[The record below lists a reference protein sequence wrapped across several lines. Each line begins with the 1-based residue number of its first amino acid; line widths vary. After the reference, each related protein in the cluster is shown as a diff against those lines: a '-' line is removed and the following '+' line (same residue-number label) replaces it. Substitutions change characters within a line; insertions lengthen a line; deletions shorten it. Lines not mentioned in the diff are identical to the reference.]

1 MDEGLKNR
9 AYLEGMRL
17 KKAGYDNEVIRARL
31 DKQGIPDDLIQQV
44 LMNLYIQQK
53 VDIVKEEK
61 PFFNIALLKIGIG
74 VFLAIVSAVIFP
86 DRIYIPIGL
95 IVSGIVYALISNSK
109 MKG

>member
-1 MDEGLKNR
+1 MDEGLKNK
-9 AYLEGMRL
+9 AYLEGIRL
-17 KKAGYDNEVIRARL
+17 KKAGYDNEVIYARL
-31 DKQGIPDDLIQQV
+31 EKQGIPEDLIQQV
-44 LMNLYIQQK
+44 LTNLSIQQK
-53 VDIVKEEK
+53 ADIIKEET

-74 VFLAIVSAVIFP
+74 VFLAIISAVVFP